1 MMNVIVCIKQV
12 ADPEAPAS
20 VYSIDEGEKQ
30 VILKGVMPVISP
42 FDENALEAALRI
54 KDTFECKVTAISA
67 GYKLSKPVLMKAL
80 AIGADEL
87 ILLDDEAFQDMD
99 GYATA
104 STLAAAIK
112 KIGQYD
118 LIITG
123 RQSADTDAGIVGSG
137 IAEILGIPSITVVR
151 KVELADDKVKAERVV
166 SDGIEVIEAPLPC
179 LVTVSAELGEMRSAT
194 LQQII
199 AAKKIP
205 IASMTS
211 QEIGIDPSQLK
222 QSTLM
227 KLFVPQR
234 ETKCLIVEGNT
245 PEEASA
251 NLAVKLHEDKIL

>member
-1 MMNVIVCIKQV
+1 MMNIIVCIKQV

-20 VYSIDEGEKQ
+20 VYSIDNEAKQ
-30 VILKGVMPVISP
+30 VIMKGVMPVISP

-54 KDTFECKVTAISA
+54 KDTTECKITVLSA
-67 GYKLSKPVLMKAL
+67 GYKLSKPVLIKAL
-80 AIGADEL
+80 AIGTDEL
-87 ILLDDEAFQDMD
+87 ILLDDEAFQSMD

-112 KIGQYD
+112 KLGQYD

-151 KVELADDKVKAERVV
+151 KIELTNDTVKAERIV
-166 SDGIEVIEAPLPC
+166 SNGCEVIEAPLPC

-199 AAKKIP
+199 AAKKIE
-205 IASMTS
+205 IKSMS
-211 QEIGIDPSQLK
+211 AQDINIDPSQLK
-222 QSTLM
+222 QANLI
-227 KLFVPQR
+227 KLFTPQR
-234 ETKCLIVEGNT
+234 ETECLIVEGNS
-245 PEEASA
+245 PEEISA
-251 NLAVKLHEDKIL
+251 NLATKLREDKVI